1 MSSGINDY
9 LAKSTEYFNDI
20 YGTLTE
26 QNITNGFVQ
35 SEITDINNTID
46 IIDTTGN
53 IDTSGNITLSGANSI
68 LNVSGST
75 IISNSN
81 PSNNLLTIKSTES
94 GSGSDKLTIKG
105 SGDITTTGDINTSGD
120 ITTTGDITTSCKIT
134 ATGDITTSGK
144 VIATGDIDTSGDI
157 TASGN
162 ITLSGTNSIL
172 NVSGSTIISNS
183 NPSNNLLTIKST
195 ESGSGSD
202 KLTIK
207 GSGDITTTGDIDTS
221 GNISADGKITVTGDI
236 DTSGNISATGDIDTS
251 GNITLV
257 GTNSKLKTNNMINPF
272 STNPSSTGQIL
283 SSDTN
288 GNLSWITPSA
298 PTPTPAAG
306 TISYIGSYTQNPAEN
321 FENSIFYYNNFGPI
335 TINGTRLII
344 TLNTQMLATQQGSVT
359 ASVKLN
365 GVSYTSLTNN
375 LFYAN
380 SSQPIYV
387 NLTIVVVITNPFV
400 LTSIQILG
408 TNVQANNPQYPYN
421 TTLILTYVN

>member
-1 MSSGINDY
+1 
-9 LAKSTEYFNDI
+9 
-20 YGTLTE
+20 
-26 QNITNGFVQ
+26 
-35 SEITDINNTID
+35 
-46 IIDTTGN
+46 
-53 IDTSGNITLSGANSI
+53 
-68 LNVSGST
+68 
-75 IISNSN
+75 
-81 PSNNLLTIKSTES
+81 
-94 GSGSDKLTIKG
+94 
-105 SGDITTTGDINTSGD
+105 
-120 ITTTGDITTSCKIT
+120 
-134 ATGDITTSGK
+134 
-144 VIATGDIDTSGDI
+144 
-157 TASGN
+157 
-162 ITLSGTNSIL
+162 
-172 NVSGSTIISNS
+172 
-183 NPSNNLLTIKST
+183 
-195 ESGSGSD
+195 
-202 KLTIK
+202 
-207 GSGDITTTGDIDTS
+207 
-221 GNISADGKITVTGDI
+221 
-236 DTSGNISATGDIDTS
+236 
-251 GNITLV
+251 V